1 MRDAN
6 WKTVKRFSLAISLT
20 VTAVIV
26 TLVATPAGYWLL
38 RRVIAVSEP
47 IAQNALATL
56 AAFAPL
62 PLIRAWRQAY
72 WGLLMGQRNTS
83 MISEAKAANLA
94 AVGGVLLLVFGF
106 SQVGLVI
113 PPSAVGALAYTLGE
127 GVESMI
133 IWRYAESRLGR
144 CQKVAARA

>member
-1 MRDAN
+1 
-6 WKTVKRFSLAISLT
+6 
-20 VTAVIV
+20 
-26 TLVATPAGYWLL
+26 
-38 RRVIAVSEP
+38 
-47 IAQNALATL
+47 
-56 AAFAPL
+56 
-62 PLIRAWRQAY
+62 
-72 WGLLMGQRNTS
+72 MGQRNTS

-106 SQVGLVI
+106 SHVGLVI